1 MDGVRES
8 GSTFDVSST
17 SPARFR
23 RFGAAGP
30 IYEVEAVDHDQ
41 ARIRVVESGEALDY
55 PLTALLSDPQA

>member
-23 RFGAAGP
+23 RFGADGP
-30 IYEVEAVDHDQ
+30 IYEVEAVADDR

-55 PLTALLSDPQA
+55 PIAALLSDPQA

>member
-30 IYEVEAVDHDQ
+30 IYEVEAVDHD
-41 ARIRVVESGEALDY
+41 
-55 PLTALLSDPQA
+55 LSLIHI